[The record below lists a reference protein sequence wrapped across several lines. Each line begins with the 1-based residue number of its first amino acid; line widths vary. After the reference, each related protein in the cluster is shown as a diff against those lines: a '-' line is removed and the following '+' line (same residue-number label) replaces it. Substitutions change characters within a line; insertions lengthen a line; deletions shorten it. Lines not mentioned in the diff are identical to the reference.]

1 MISQTARLN
10 RLLGPDRKCLVVA
23 LDHGTTGEPRVYQ
36 GLEDLATT
44 VQVVAQSLPDA
55 ILLSLGQSHLL
66 QEIPGRG
73 KPSLVV
79 RSDVTNIYAR
89 ASADPPYCSLLDT
102 VVEQAVREDAVCVIA
117 NLLHFPDSAGIQEQ
131 CIRNIALLRSA
142 CDRYGMPLMVETRSM
157 RRGRR
162 SGACEPSGRVES
174 LSSVVRQAVELG
186 ADLIKTDPTEDP
198 QDVDH
203 LVKAASGKPVL
214 VLGGGRVTE
223 TELIRRTQILLEGG
237 ISGLVYGR
245 NVFAQGDPARTV
257 RALMAMVHEGGFPGT
272 APASGLGQDLT
283 RDQAGRRRGADG
295 GPGSGRDPRGSR

>member
-10 RLLGPDRKCLVVA
+10 RLLGQDRKCLVVA
-23 LDHGTTGEPRVYQ
+23 LDHGTTGEPRHYQ

-89 ASADPPYCSLLDT
+89 PSADPLYCSLLDT
-102 VVEQAVREDAVCVIA
+102 AVEQAVREDAVCVIA
-117 NLLHFPDSAGIQEQ
+117 HLLHFPNSAGIQEQ
-131 CIRNIALLRSA
+131 CIRNIAVLRSA

-157 RRGRR
+157 RRGGR
-162 SGACEPSGRVES
+162 SGAYEPSGRVES

-198 QDVDH
+198 QDIDH
-203 LVKAASGKPVL
+203 LVTAAAGKPVL

-223 TELIRRTQILLEGG
+223 TELVRRTQILLGKG
-237 ISGLVYGR
+237 VSGLVYGR

-257 RALMAMVHEGGFPGT
+257 RTLMAMVHEGGLPGT
-272 APASGLGQDLT
+272 APASGLG
-283 RDQAGRRRGADG
+283 
-295 GPGSGRDPRGSR
+295 RDPTREQAERRVGAERGHEPGRNPRGTR